1 MTSNSFI
8 DFVFSQFQAS
18 NWQNGISIYRS
29 GGIHNFQAFSELLSC
44 RVKAGIGE
52 NYEVRMKVHTQGRFI
67 QWMECT
73 CQANR
78 RRAEKCQHIAAF
90 CIYLDQEKKPL
101 LQRLNFGTGDSD
113 SHLNAV
119 QPSSPVPQKTENK
132 KSIFRADEKWEI
144 IKDAKQILE
153 SNNLENIF
161 SSNVTELVSV
171 DLDKEEPWLNATVQ
185 IDSSKKIN
193 YRFGIDDTCKLL
205 FNDKY
210 IEKSSPQVK
219 KLISHNIF
227 AKRYFNVKSNS
238 KTGFTI
244 EKFIALVKDSK
255 IIKKLSVSD
264 LNPIFTGKTGL
275 FIKKTGYIPFADK
288 MNPSQI
294 SRWHEYPKMGIVSG
308 DTAAS
313 LIESDFT
320 RLKETADVVLN
331 ESLSKIKVFKK
342 LSIPEFTLSKSLDG
356 SILIDA
362 KFNSNSNN
370 NEKSKVDNS
379 GSLIQIL
386 RARAEGKQY
395 LETEKGFVKIDAEF
409 DWLKHKIQ
417 EDGQIKLS
425 TLEFIRFHE
434 QFATESKVKG
444 KAAVIEKIRSGLI
457 SRETLSLPSLKETN
471 LKLRPYQEDGLKWL
485 WWLYNNQLGGLLADE
500 MGLGKTHQAMGLISS
515 ITRNEQ
521 NSISLVVCPTSV
533 IDHWLDKMSKY
544 IPNVVSLC
552 FHGPARKNH
561 LQKIDRTK
569 NQHYSFV
576 TSYGILLRDIQLLMQ
591 FKWNLVILDEAH
603 LVKNQSTRTY
613 KAACKINSNMRLCL
627 TGTPLEN
634 DLMELKNLFD
644 YIAPNYLGT
653 DNDFKKKYINT
664 EESVD
669 PISDIELH
677 RLIHPFKMRRNK
689 MDVLTDLPEKVE
701 DIRYCHL
708 NPAQKKL
715 YNEALN
721 LKGKKIIDD
730 LQNEKNP
737 IPYIHIFSLISL
749 LKQICNDPGIIDPQY
764 QNVGSGK
771 LQVFDELLSEALESN
786 QKVVIFSQYAKM
798 VHKLSERLA
807 HLGIKHVTL
816 TGQSI
821 NRGNIVKEF
830 QENETVKVFIGS
842 LLAGGTG
849 IDLTSASVVIHFDRW
864 WNAAKENQA
873 TDRIHRIGQIRNVQ
887 VYKLVTKGTLEERI
901 DEIISRKK
909 LIFERFIEQDEEV
922 FKNLSRE
929 DLLQLLK
936 APVDNTEIDIQDDEG
951 FEVYNI

>member
-8 DFVFSQFQAS
+8 DFVFSQFQAT

-29 GGIHNFQAFSELLSC
+29 GGIHNFQAYGELLSC

-52 NYEVRMKVHTQGRFI
+52 NYEVRMKIHAQGRFV

-78 RRAEKCQHIAAF
+78 RRAEKCQHLAAF
-90 CIYLDQEKKPL
+90 CIYLDQEKATY
-101 LQRLNFGTGDSD
+101 LQKLNLGTGGSEL
-113 SHLNAV
+113 HL
-119 QPSSPVPQKTENK
+119 SSVHTKPQTVPQQENK
-132 KSIFRADEKWEI
+132 NAIFSAEEKWEI
-144 IKDAKQILE
+144 INDAKQVLE
-153 SNNLENIF
+153 SSNLENIF
-161 SSNVTELVSV
+161 SSNVAELVSI
-171 DLDKEEPWLNATVQ
+171 DIDKEEPWLNALVQ
-185 IDSSKKIN
+185 IDSARKLN
-193 YRFGIDDTCKLL
+193 YRFGVDDTCKLL
-205 FNDKY
+205 FNTKYLDKA
-210 IEKSSPQVK
+210 SGPVQ
-219 KLISHNIF
+219 KLINHEIV
-227 AKRYFNVKSNS
+227 AKRYFNIKNNGKS
-238 KTGFTI
+238 GFLI
-244 EKFIALVKDSK
+244 QKNIALVKDGK
-255 IIKKLSVSD
+255 IIKKLIIAD
-264 LNPIFTGKTGL
+264 LNQTHIGKIGI

-288 MNPSQI
+288 MNNTQI
-294 SRWHEYPKMGIVSG
+294 SRWHEYPKTGIVEG

-313 LIESDFT
+313 LIESDFS
-320 RLKETADVVLN
+320 RLKETADIVVSDN
-331 ESLSKIKVFKK
+331 LSKIKVYKK
-342 LSIPEFTLSKSLDG
+342 ISIPEFTLNKSLDG

-362 KFNSNSNN
+362 KFNSNSD
-370 NEKSKVDNS
+370 EKISTDTS
-379 GSLIQIL
+379 GTLYQIL
-386 RARAEGKQY
+386 KARAEGRQY
-395 LETEKGFVKIDAEF
+395 LETDKGFIKITPEL
-409 DWLKHKIQ
+409 DWLKNKVQ
-417 EDGQIKLS
+417 EDGQLKLS
-425 TLEFIRFHE
+425 TLEFVRFHE
-434 QFATESKVKG
+434 QFGSESKVKG

-457 SRETLSLPSLKETN
+457 SRDKLQLPSLKETN
-471 LKLRPYQEDGLKWL
+471 LALRPYQEDGLKWL

-515 ITRNEQ
+515 ITKNEQ

-533 IDHWLDKMSKY
+533 IDHWLDKMTKY
-544 IPNVVSLC
+544 IPNVTSIC
-552 FHGPARKNH
+552 FHGPFRKNH
-561 LQKIDRTK
+561 LSKIDKSK
-569 NQHYSFV
+569 NIHYAFV
-576 TSYGILLRDIQLLMQ
+576 TSYGILLRDIQLIMQ
-591 FKWNLVILDEAH
+591 FKWNLVVLDEAH

-644 YIAPNYLGT
+644 YIAPSYLGT
-653 DNDFKKKYINT
+653 DNEFKKKYMLNDEKT
-664 EESVD
+664 D
-669 PISDIELH
+669 PIADIELH

-689 MDVLTDLPEKVE
+689 LDVLTDLPEKVE

-708 NPAQKKL
+708 NPSQKKL

-721 LKGKKIIDD
+721 LKGKKLIDD

-749 LKQICNDPGIIDPQY
+749 LKQICNDPAIIDPQY
-764 QNVGSGK
+764 ANVGSGK
-771 LQVFDELLSEALESN
+771 LQVFDELLSEAIESN

-798 VHKLSERLA
+798 VSKLSERLNNK
-807 HLGIKHVTL
+807 GIKHVTL

-830 QENETVKVFIGS
+830 QENDDVKVFIGS

-909 LIFERFIEQDEEV
+909 MIFERFVEQDEEV
-922 FKNLSRE
+922 FKNLSRD

-936 APVDNTEIDIQDDEG
+936 APVDNSDLGIQEDDSI
-951 FEVYNI
+951 EVYNI

>member
-8 DFVFSQFQAS
+8 DFVFSQFQAT

-29 GGIHNFQAFSELLSC
+29 GGIHNFQAYGELLSC

-52 NYEVRMKVHTQGRFI
+52 NYEVRMKIHAQGRFV

-78 RRAEKCQHIAAF
+78 RRAEKCQHLAAF
-90 CIYLDQEKKPL
+90 CIYLDQEKATY
-101 LQRLNFGTGDSD
+101 LQKLNLGTGGSEL
-113 SHLNAV
+113 HL
-119 QPSSPVPQKTENK
+119 SSVHTKPQTAPPQENK
-132 KSIFRADEKWEI
+132 NAIFSAEEKWEI
-144 IKDAKQILE
+144 INDAKQVLE
-153 SNNLENIF
+153 SSNLENIF
-161 SSNVTELVSV
+161 SSNVAELVSI
-171 DLDKEEPWLNATVQ
+171 DIDKEEPWLNALVQ
-185 IDSSKKIN
+185 IDSARKLN
-193 YRFGIDDTCKLL
+193 YRFGVDDTCKLL
-205 FNDKY
+205 FNTKYSDKA
-210 IEKSSPQVK
+210 SAPVQ
-219 KLISHNIF
+219 KLIKHEIV
-227 AKRYFNVKSNS
+227 AKRYFNIKNNGKS
-238 KTGFTI
+238 GFLI
-244 EKFIALVKDSK
+244 QKNIALVKDGK
-255 IIKKLSVSD
+255 IIKKLIIAD
-264 LNPIFTGKTGL
+264 LNQIHIGKIGI

-288 MNPSQI
+288 MNNTQI
-294 SRWHEYPKMGIVSG
+294 SRWHEYPKTGVVEG

-313 LIESDFT
+313 LIESDFS
-320 RLKETADVVLN
+320 RLKETADIVVSDN
-331 ESLSKIKVFKK
+331 LSKIKVYKK
-342 LSIPEFTLSKSLDG
+342 ISIPEFTLNKSLDG

-362 KFNSNSNN
+362 KFNSNSD
-370 NEKSKVDNS
+370 EKISTDTS
-379 GSLIQIL
+379 GTLYQIL
-386 RARAEGKQY
+386 KARAEGRQY
-395 LETEKGFVKIDAEF
+395 LETDKGFIKITPEL
-409 DWLKHKIQ
+409 DWLKNKVQ
-417 EDGQIKLS
+417 EDGQLKLS
-425 TLEFIRFHE
+425 TLEFVRFHE
-434 QFATESKVKG
+434 QFGSESKVKG

-457 SRETLSLPSLKETN
+457 SRDKLQLPSLKETN
-471 LKLRPYQEDGLKWL
+471 LALRPYQEDGLKWL

-515 ITRNEQ
+515 ITKNEQ

-533 IDHWLDKMSKY
+533 IDHWLDKMTKY
-544 IPNVVSLC
+544 IPNVTSIC
-552 FHGPARKNH
+552 FHGPFRKNH
-561 LQKIDRTK
+561 LSKIDKSK
-569 NQHYSFV
+569 NIHYAFV
-576 TSYGILLRDIQLLMQ
+576 TSYGILLRDIQLIMQ
-591 FKWNLVILDEAH
+591 FKWNLVVLDEAH

-644 YIAPNYLGT
+644 YIAPSYLGT
-653 DNDFKKKYINT
+653 DNEFKKKYMLNDEKT
-664 EESVD
+664 D
-669 PISDIELH
+669 PIADIELH

-689 MDVLTDLPEKVE
+689 LDVLTDLPEKVE

-708 NPAQKKL
+708 NPSQKKL

-721 LKGKKIIDD
+721 LKGKKLIDD

-749 LKQICNDPGIIDPQY
+749 LKQICNDPAIIDPQY
-764 QNVGSGK
+764 ANVGSGK
-771 LQVFDELLSEALESN
+771 LQVFDELLSEAIESN

-798 VHKLSERLA
+798 VSKLSERLNNK
-807 HLGIKHVTL
+807 GIKHVTL

-830 QENETVKVFIGS
+830 QENDDVKVFIGS

-909 LIFERFIEQDEEV
+909 MIFERFVEQDEEV
-922 FKNLSRE
+922 FKNLSRD

-936 APVDNTEIDIQDDEG
+936 APVDNSDLGIQEDDSI
-951 FEVYNI
+951 EVYNI

>member
-8 DFVFSQFQAS
+8 DFVFSQFQATH
-18 NWQNGISIYRS
+18 WQNGISIYRS
-29 GGIHNFQAFSELLSC
+29 GGIYNFQAFGELLSC

-52 NYEVRMKVHTQGRFI
+52 NYEVRMKIHAQGRYV

-90 CIYLDQEKKPL
+90 CIYLDQEKQIL
-101 LQRLNFGTGDSD
+101 LQKLNFGTGDSD
-113 SHLNAV
+113 SHLNSI
-119 QPSSPVPQKTENK
+119 QQKPSPQQKSENK
-132 KSIFRADEKWEI
+132 KTIFSADEKWEI
-144 IKDAKQILE
+144 INDAKQILE
-153 SNNLENIF
+153 SSNLDNIF
-161 SSNVTELVSV
+161 SSNVTELFSI
-171 DLDKEEPWLNATVQ
+171 DLDKEEPWLNAIVQ
-185 IDSSKKIN
+185 IDNSKKIN

-210 IEKSSPQVK
+210 IEKATPQVK
-219 KLISHNIF
+219 KLISHNIK
-227 AKRYFNVKSNS
+227 AKRYFNVKEDG
-238 KTGFTI
+238 KTGFSI
-244 EKFIALVKDSK
+244 EKFIALVKEDK
-255 IIKKLSVSD
+255 IIKKISVAD
-264 LNPIFTGKTGL
+264 LNYIFVGKIGI
-275 FIKKTGYIPFADK
+275 FVKKTGYIPFADK
-288 MNPSQI
+288 MNNTQI
-294 SRWHEYPKMGIVSG
+294 SRWMEYPKIGLVAG

-313 LIESDFT
+313 LIESDFA

-331 ESLSKIKVFKK
+331 NSLSKIKVYKK
-342 LSIPEFTLSKSLDG
+342 ISIPEFTLSKSLDG

-362 KFNSNSNN
+362 KFSSNLE
-370 NEKSKVDNS
+370 NEKNKADHS

-386 RARAEGKQY
+386 KARAEGKQY
-395 LETEKGFVKIDAEF
+395 LETEKGFVKIDSDF
-409 DWLKHKIQ
+409 DWLKNKIQ

-425 TLEFIRFHE
+425 TLEFVRFHE
-434 QFATESKVKG
+434 QLGSESKVKG
-444 KAAVIEKIRSGLI
+444 KAALIDKIRTGLI
-457 SRETLSLPSLKETN
+457 SREKLLLPSLKETN
-471 LKLRPYQEDGLKWL
+471 LKLRPYQEEGLKWL

-521 NSISLVVCPTSV
+521 NSIALIVCPTSV

-544 IPNVVSLC
+544 IPNVVNVC
-552 FHGPARKNH
+552 FHGPSRKNH
-561 LQKIDRTK
+561 LLKIEKAR
-569 NQHYSFV
+569 NQHFAFV
-576 TSYGILLRDIQLLMQ
+576 TSYGILLRDIQLLTQ

-653 DNDFKKKYINT
+653 DSDFKKKYMNI
-664 EESVD
+664 EENKE

-708 NPAQKKL
+708 NPAQKRL
-715 YNEALN
+715 YNEALT
-721 LKGKKIIDD
+721 LKGKKIIDE
-730 LQNEKNP
+730 LQNDKNP

-749 LKQICNDPGIIDPQY
+749 LKQICNDPSIIDPQY
-764 QNVGSGK
+764 ANVGSGK
-771 LQVFDELLSEALESN
+771 IQVFDELIGEALESN
-786 QKVVIFSQYAKM
+786 QKVVVFSQYAKM
-798 VHKLSERLA
+798 VHKLSERLSNQR
-807 HLGIKHVTL
+807 IKHVTL

-830 QENETVKVFIGS
+830 QENDDVKVFIGS

-936 APVDNTEIDIQDDEG
+936 APVNNTEIDIQDEDS

>member
-1 MTSNSFI
+1 MASNSFI
-8 DFVFSQFQAS
+8 DFVFSQFQGN

-29 GGIHNFQAFSELLSC
+29 GGIHNFQSFGELLSC

-52 NYEVRMKVHTQGRFI
+52 NYEVRLKIHAQGRFV

-90 CIYLDQEKKPL
+90 CIYLDQEKKSL
-101 LQRLNFGTGDSD
+101 LQKLNFTVGDSD
-113 SHLNAV
+113 SYLNSI
-119 QPSSPVPQKTENK
+119 QQNTLSPQKNENK
-132 KSIFRADEKWEI
+132 KNLYSNEEKWDI
-144 IKDAKQILE
+144 INDAKQILE
-153 SNNLENIF
+153 SSNLENVF
-161 SSNVTELVSV
+161 SSNVTELVSI
-171 DLDKEEPWLNATVQ
+171 DLDKEEPWLNAIVQ
-185 IDSSKKIN
+185 IENTKKIN
-193 YRFGIDDTCKLL
+193 YRFGVDDTCKLL
-205 FNDKY
+205 FNEKY
-210 IEKSSPQVK
+210 IEKSSDKVK
-219 KLISHNIF
+219 KLITHNVV
-227 AKRYFNVKSNS
+227 AKRYFNVKGNG

-244 EKFIALVKDSK
+244 EKYIAIIKDEK

-264 LNPIFTGKTGL
+264 LNQSFVGKSGL
-275 FIKKTGYIPFADK
+275 FIKKIGYIPYVDK
-288 MNPSQI
+288 MNNTQV
-294 SRWHEYPKMGIVSG
+294 SRWNEYPKVGIVSG
-308 DTAAS
+308 DTAAN
-313 LIESDFT
+313 LLENDFS
-320 RLKETADVVLN
+320 RLKETADIVLN
-331 ESLSKIKVFKK
+331 ESLSKIKVYKK
-342 LSIPEFTLSKSLDG
+342 ITIPEFTLSKSLDG
-356 SILIDA
+356 SILVDA
-362 KFNSNSNN
+362 KFSSNLE
-370 NEKSKVDNS
+370 NEKNKLDNS

-386 RARAEGKQY
+386 KARAEGKQY
-395 LETEKGFVKIDAEF
+395 LETEKGFIKITSEL
-409 DWLKHKIQ
+409 DWLKNKVQ
-417 EDGQIKLS
+417 EDGQLKLS
-425 TLEFIRFHE
+425 TLEFVKFHE
-434 QFATESKVKG
+434 QFGSESKVKG
-444 KAAVIEKIRSGLI
+444 KPAVIEKIRAGLI
-457 SRETLSLPSLKETN
+457 SRETLLLPSLKETN
-471 LKLRPYQEDGLKWL
+471 LKLRPYQEDGLRWL

-515 ITRNEQ
+515 ITHNEQ
-521 NSISLVVCPTSV
+521 NSISLIVCPTSV

-544 IPNVVSLC
+544 IPNINSLC
-552 FHGPARKNH
+552 FHGPNRKNH
-561 LQKIDRTK
+561 LLKIEK
-569 NQHYSFV
+569 NKTNHYAFV
-576 TSYGILLRDIQLLMQ
+576 TSYGILLRDIQILMQ

-634 DLMELKNLFD
+634 DLLELKNLFD

-653 DNDFKKKYINT
+653 DNEFKKKYMITN
-664 EESVD
+664 EDID
-669 PISDIELH
+669 PISDVELH

-708 NPAQKKL
+708 NTAQKRL

-749 LKQICNDPGIIDPQY
+749 LKQICNDPSIIDPQY
-764 QNVGSGK
+764 SNIGSGK
-771 LQVFDELLSEALESN
+771 LQVFDELLSEALESK
-786 QKVVIFSQYAKM
+786 QKVVVFSQYAKM
-798 VHKLSERLA
+798 VHKLSERLTMQ
-807 HLGIKHVTL
+807 GIKHVTL
-816 TGQSI
+816 TGQSV

-830 QENETVKVFIGS
+830 QENNDVKVFIGS

-909 LIFERFIEQDEEV
+909 IIFERFIEQDEEV

-936 APVDNTEIDIQDDEG
+936 APVDNTEIDIQDDDS

>member
-1 MTSNSFI
+1 MTSHSFI
-8 DFVFSQFQAS
+8 DFVFNQFQAN

-29 GGIHNFQAFSELLSC
+29 GGVHNFQAFGELLSC

-52 NYEVRMKVHTQGRFI
+52 NYEVRMKIHAQGKFV

-90 CIYLDQEKKPL
+90 CIFLDQEKANY
-101 LQRLNFGTGDSD
+101 LQKMNLNTGGSELY
-113 SHLNAV
+113 LNSV
-119 QPSSPVPQKTENK
+119 NLQTPNPTKTEK
-132 KSIFRADEKWEI
+132 KNSVFSPQEKWEI
-144 IKDAKQILE
+144 INDAKQILE
-153 SNNLENIF
+153 SSNLENIF
-161 SSNVTELVSV
+161 SSSVTDVIAI
-171 DLDKEEPWLNATVQ
+171 DLDKEEPWLNAIVQ
-185 IDSSKKIN
+185 IDNSKKLN

-205 FNDKY
+205 FNQKY
-210 IEKSSPQVK
+210 LEKASTNVI
-219 KLISHNIF
+219 KLTNHNITG
-227 AKRYFNVKSNS
+227 KRYFNIKNTEKS
-238 KTGFTI
+238 GFSI
-244 EKFIALVKDSK
+244 EKYIALIKDSK
-255 IIKKLSVSD
+255 IIKKIPLSNFEQINIGRVG
-264 LNPIFTGKTGL
+264 F
-275 FIKKTGYIPFADK
+275 FIKKIGYIPYNDK
-288 MNPSQI
+288 MNPLQI
-294 SRWHEYPKMGIVSG
+294 SRWQEYPKVGHVEG

-313 LIESDFT
+313 LIESEFA
-320 RLKETADVVLN
+320 RLKETADVVVSN
-331 ESLSKIKVFKK
+331 NLSKIKVYKK
-342 LSIPEFTLSKSLDG
+342 ISIPEFTLNKSTDG

-362 KFNSNSNN
+362 KFNSNLEENVASHTTG
-370 NEKSKVDNS
+370 E
-379 GSLIQIL
+379 LYQIL
-386 RARAEGKQY
+386 KARAEGRQY
-395 LETEKGFVKIDAEF
+395 LETEKGFVKITSEL
-409 DWLKHKIQ
+409 DWLKTKMQ

-425 TLEFIRFHE
+425 TLEFIKFHE
-434 QFATESKVKG
+434 QFGSESKVKG
-444 KAAVIEKIRSGLI
+444 KNTVIEKIRTGLI
-457 SRETLSLPSLKETN
+457 SRDKLLLPSLKESN

-500 MGLGKTHQAMGLISS
+500 MGLGKTHQAMGLISG
-515 ITRNEQ
+515 ITKNEK
-521 NSISLVVCPTSV
+521 NSLSLIVCPTSV
-533 IDHWLDKMSKY
+533 IDHWLDKMGKY
-544 IPNVVSLC
+544 IPNVTSIC
-552 FHGPARKNH
+552 YHGSSRKSY
-561 LQKIDRTK
+561 LAKIQKNTNI
-569 NQHYSFV
+569 HYAFV
-576 TSYGILLRDIQLLMQ
+576 TSYGILLRDIHLIMQ
-591 FKWNLVILDEAH
+591 FKWNLVVLDEAH

-653 DNDFKKKYINT
+653 DSDFKKKYMLNNDKH
-664 EESVD
+664 D

-689 MDVLTDLPEKVE
+689 LDVLTDLPEKVE

-708 NPAQKKL
+708 NSLQKKL

-721 LKGKKIIDD
+721 LKGKNIIDD
-730 LQNEKNP
+730 LQNAKSP

-764 QNVGSGK
+764 SNVGSGK
-771 LQVFDELLSEALESN
+771 LQVFDELLCEALESN
-786 QKVVIFSQYAKM
+786 QKVVVFSQYAKM
-798 VHKLSERLA
+798 VAKLSERLNA
-807 HLGIKHVTL
+807 QGIKNVTL

-830 QENETVKVFIGS
+830 QENDSIKVFIGS

-849 IDLTSASVVIHFDRW
+849 IDLTSGSVVIHFDRW

-909 LIFERFIEQDEEV
+909 MIFERFVEQDEEV
-922 FKNLSRE
+922 FKNLSRD

-936 APVDNTEIDIQDDEG
+936 APVDDTDIGIQEEEGIEI
-951 FEVYNI
+951 YNI